1 MFRKVLS
8 LPLQELTGVESGLR
22 VDEVQDTVTEKEPK
36 EVDRRALTHAW
47 NHSWSHTKCRGL
59 QYNGQCIIITVT
71 VLNNHWLLF
80 IMNLVYLGGEGMAA
94 AWNAKVILGP
104 GHRRKFMQFKEP
116 ESGVRSCNGSRP
128 K

>member
-8 LPLQELTGVESGLR
+8 FPLQVLTGVESGLR

-80 IMNLVYLGGEGMAA
+80 IMNIVYLGGEDMAA
-94 AWNAKVILGP
+94 A
-104 GHRRKFMQFKEP
+104 
-116 ESGVRSCNGSRP
+116 
-128 K
+128 